1 MSLTCFTKLLQC
13 NSIFN
18 IILHVK
24 KWNVI
29 IKIMEEKSISQIPE
43 FVYSEEKRKQYAE
56 SFRRANNDPEM
67 IVLAEEGLD
76 DFVEMIE
83 RNEEMESK

>member
-1 MSLTCFTKLLQC
+1 MPLTCFTKLLQC

-18 IILHVK
+18 IILHIK

-29 IKIMEEKSISQIPE
+29 IKIMKEKSISHIPE
-43 FVYSEEKRKQYAE
+43 FVFSEEKQKQYE
-56 SFRRANNDPEM
+56 LSFKMENNDHEM
-67 IVLAEEGLD
+67 IELAEEGLD

-83 RNEEMESK
+83 RNERRESK